1 VDKGGFILLKK
12 LPIFY
17 SALLLTGVNLLLRMV
32 GTSFQVYLS
41 GRIGAEGIGLLQLV
55 LSLGSMAM
63 VAGTAG
69 IRTGTMYLTAEEFGK
84 RKEKNITWVLSGCVG
99 YSIFCSVTVGVG
111 VYVFAPFLAQHW
123 IGNIRTLES
132 IRLFAVFLPVNCLTG
147 VMVGYFTGANR
158 IGTLAAVEV
167 AEQLCTMVF
176 TMMLLSLWAGHD
188 AEKACQ
194 AVVMGSGLGACLTL
208 CSLTILRLRERP
220 ATGPRIHVASR
231 LAHTAIP
238 LAIAD
243 DLRTGITTV
252 ENLMVPKRLA
262 LYPGT
267 VSPLA
272 AFGTVCG
279 MVFPVL
285 MFPAAILFGLTELL
299 IPELARCNAAG
310 HTKRISHLVQKS
322 LRVGLLYGTA
332 CAGVLF
338 LAADDLCNALYQNT
352 EAGIYLR
359 WFAPLAILLYCD
371 AVTDAMIKGLGQQKA
386 SVRYNIFTNAM
397 DVAFLYIWLPK
408 YGITGYFF
416 SFLVTHVINFALS
429 IRRLLKISGER
440 VSLHI
445 PLLTLAASVAA
456 VWASGFVPQPF
467 FRETAYLILLVCS
480 LFLLRILTKED
491 MIWIKG
497 LIRKK

>member
-1 VDKGGFILLKK
+1 MGG
-12 LPIFY
+12 
-17 SALLLTGVNLLLRMV
+17 
-32 GTSFQVYLS
+32 
-41 GRIGAEGIGLLQLV
+41 
-55 LSLGSMAM
+55 
-63 VAGTAG
+63 
-69 IRTGTMYLTAEEFGK
+69 
-84 RKEKNITWVLSGCVG
+84 
-99 YSIFCSVTVGVG
+99 
-111 VYVFAPFLAQHW
+111 
-123 IGNIRTLES
+123 
-132 IRLFAVFLPVNCLTG
+132 
-147 VMVGYFTGANR
+147 
-158 IGTLAAVEV
+158 
-167 AEQLCTMVF
+167 
-176 TMMLLSLWAGHD
+176 
-188 AEKACQ
+188 
-194 AVVMGSGLGACLTL
+194 GLGACLTL
-208 CSLTILRLRERP
+208 CCLTILRIRERP
-220 ATGPRIHVASR
+220 ITGPRIRVGKR

-238 LAIAD
+238 LAVAD

-279 MVFPVL
+279 MVFPIL

-310 HTKRISHLVQKS
+310 YTKRISHLVQKS

-338 LAADDLCNALYQNT
+338 LAADDLCNSLYQNAD
-352 EAGIYLR
+352 AGKYLR

-386 SVRYNIFTNAM
+386 SVRYNIFTNAL
-397 DVAFLYIWLPK
+397 DVAFLYLLLPK
-408 YGITGYFF
+408 YGIWGYFL

-429 IRRLLKISGER
+429 IRRLMKISGER
-440 VSLHI
+440 ISIHI
-445 PLLTLAASVAA
+445 PLLTLGAAATA
-456 VWASGFVPQPF
+456 VWGSGFVAQPF
-467 FRETAYLILLVCS
+467 LREAAYIILLVCS

-491 MIWIKG
+491 IIWIKG

>member
-1 VDKGGFILLKK
+1 
-12 LPIFY
+12 
-17 SALLLTGVNLLLRMV
+17 
-32 GTSFQVYLS
+32 
-41 GRIGAEGIGLLQLV
+41 
-55 LSLGSMAM
+55 
-63 VAGTAG
+63 
-69 IRTGTMYLTAEEFGK
+69 
-84 RKEKNITWVLSGCVG
+84 
-99 YSIFCSVTVGVG
+99 
-111 VYVFAPFLAQHW
+111 
-123 IGNIRTLES
+123 
-132 IRLFAVFLPVNCLTG
+132 
-147 VMVGYFTGANR
+147 
-158 IGTLAAVEV
+158 
-167 AEQLCTMVF
+167 
-176 TMMLLSLWAGHD
+176 
-188 AEKACQ
+188 
-194 AVVMGSGLGACLTL
+194 MGSGLGACLTM

-220 ATGPRIHVASR
+220 ITGPRIYVASR

-262 LYPGT
+262 LYPGAI
-267 VSPLA
+267 SPLA

-338 LAADDLCNALYQNT
+338 LAADDLCNALYQNAD
-352 EAGIYLR
+352 AGIYLR

-397 DVAFLYIWLPK
+397 DVAFLYILLPK
-408 YGITGYFF
+408 YGINGYFT
-416 SFLVTHVINFALS
+416 SFFVTHVINFALS

-440 VSLHI
+440 ISLHI
-445 PLLTLAASVAA
+445 PLLTLSAAVAA
-456 VWASGFVPQPF
+456 VWASGFIPQPF
-467 FRETAYLILLVCS
+467 FRETIFLILLVCS
-480 LFLLRILTKED
+480 LFLLQILTKED
-491 MIWIKG
+491 VIWING

>member
-1 VDKGGFILLKK
+1 MGKK
-12 LPIFY
+12 IPIFY

-55 LSLGSMAM
+55 LSLGGMAM

-69 IRTGTMYLTAEEFGK
+69 IRTGTMYLTAEEYGK
-84 RKEKNITWVLSGCVG
+84 KQDQNVTWVLSGCVG
-99 YSIFCSVTVGVG
+99 YSILCSAVISLGI
-111 VYVFAPFLAQHW
+111 YAFSPFLASQW
-123 IGNIRTLES
+123 IGNIQTLES

-158 IGTLAAVEV
+158 IGTLAVVEV
-167 AEQLCTMVF
+167 TEQLCTMAC
-176 TMMLLSLWAGHD
+176 TMVLLVLWAGYD

-194 AVVMGSGLGACLTL
+194 AVVMGSGIGSCLTL
-208 CSLTILRLRERP
+208 VCLCILRIRERP
-220 ATGPRIHVASR
+220 KTGPRIPVARR
-231 LAHTAIP
+231 LTQTAVP

-262 LYPGT
+262 LYPGV

-299 IPELARCNAAG
+299 VPELARCKAAG
-310 HTKRISHLVQKS
+310 HEKRISYLVQKS
-322 LRVGLLYGTA
+322 LRIGLLYGTA
-332 CAGVLF
+332 CAGILF
-338 LAADDLCNALYQNT
+338 LTARELCSALYNNAD
-352 EAGIYLR
+352 AGQYLR

-397 DVAFLYIWLPK
+397 DVVLLYILLPRF
-408 YGITGYFF
+408 GIVGYFA

-429 IRRLLKISGER
+429 IRRLLKITGEH
-440 VSLHI
+440 VPVHI
-445 PLLTLAASVAA
+445 PVLTLLAA
-456 VWASGFVPQPF
+456 VSAVWVSSFASDPVFQAG
-467 FRETAYLILLVCS
+467 AYILLLVCS
-480 LFLLRILTKED
+480 LFLLKILTKED
-491 MIWIKG
+491 IIWVKG
-497 LIRKK
+497 LVCRK